1 MAENNIII
9 KITSEADLDSAQK
22 ALEGLASKAYDLG
35 KEMQD
40 LKKAEAEEIASLK
53 KEAKD
58 WEGNEKILA
67 EFGKKIDDVRAKYK
81 PLILAKQEEIK
92 ANKQSIK
99 SYNEQIK
106 SYKLLQGQTGR
117 IVQQLR
123 AMREELQR
131 MEDAGEFGSKAF
143 VDLSIAAAKLE
154 DQIGDTQQRIRV
166 LASDTLGL
174 DAAMGIQ
181 DGLSGAFYIATS
193 TAETFG
199 GELEGL
205 QAAFYKIQN
214 VMSAV
219 SGVQQVLNS
228 LNKDSVVMVV
238 LHNAAEKLREKALK
252 KSAVAATADAAAT
265 VADTGAKAAQTVAT
279 KTATKAQWSLNAA
292 IAANPLAW
300 LIGIIAVAVTAL
312 AGLAFGFYK
321 LWEAVTPRGK
331 AIKEGKDAVKELEK
345 VQRENAVGAAQRAY
359 DHQQQLKKTSE
370 DEDKAL
376 KEARNRNA
384 SEIELAQIKA
394 NYAKQSADDTKKY
407 TEDEI
412 QRNQKETDQYKRI
425 MDAKRKEMETYR
437 VGSRKHKK
445 ALEELAEAE
454 QNYYDSLQKT
464 TDLQNEANDADKAAT
479 EAEQELLEARKQ
491 ARLQAEQANIDLMRE
506 GAAKEI
512 AQIRYNY
519 REQLKSLTDNS
530 EETIALRKA
539 LEAKQAKEIAKV
551 RRQYALQAQQ
561 TAIQEQKNLLKLMSQ
576 SRGTEADYVEEI
588 ALTKKIAEAEAQARI
603 DALDKE
609 NMAESEYK
617 AQVEAIRLDLD
628 NTLRD
633 IDEQE
638 VNRLAEI
645 KRRETEI
652 VLAEAEAQKNALTG
666 AESQEKQLATLDRY
680 YAARKKQLEENAELE
695 RQAVQR
701 SIDTEEVKKAK
712 INQINANLQREIT
725 DLTKEGEQERINV
738 YSQSL
743 TALEIEADKAARAVE
758 QAQTTGGK
766 LGALQAHLDA
776 QLNLYQAQ
784 QDELERLWDNGSEKA
799 LISHDEYL
807 KRRWELTKA
816 TIDAETQYQQ
826 DKMQAIADGFEQAL
840 DKIQQVSDLAFEAL
854 NQNIQAEMD
863 ALDEQYTTDWEEAQK
878 NADKKY
884 ITEEE
889 YEKKKAALEMKQARY
904 AKAQALINAGIS
916 TAQAIVT
923 TLAQL
928 GATPWGIAAS
938 VIAGA
943 MGAAQMAII
952 ASKPLAQYEK
962 GRKGG
967 KGEYAL
973 VGEKGAEIMY
983 VPQGASIIPHNK
995 IADQAAW
1002 GDYGVPKLQT
1012 PELPSTDKEIIRYAT
1027 EQGHYTFSV
1036 DYDKLGEAVARHLPQ
1051 QKAVTVNVD
1060 RSGITVNNDRN
1071 TRKYLNK
1078 KYSGSW
1084 T

>member
-9 KITSEADLDSAQK
+9 KITSEADLDNAQK
-22 ALEGLASKAYDLG
+22 ALQDLTKRAEEQEQAMQQLRKEEQEDAKSIKQLGLSEKELADALQKNKKYYQDLRTQKIAETAETKKSIKELQNQVKAYKTLNG
-35 KEMQD
+35 
-40 LKKAEAEEIASLK
+40 IS
-53 KEAKD
+53 
-58 WEGNEKILA
+58 G
-67 EFGKKIDDVRAKYK
+67 RAV
-81 PLILAKQEEIK
+81 
-92 ANKQSIK
+92 
-99 SYNEQIK
+99 
-106 SYKLLQGQTGR
+106 T
-117 IVQQLR
+117 QLR
-123 AMREELQR
+123 AMREALMQ

-166 LASDTLGL
+166 LSSDTLAL
-174 DAAMGIQ
+174 DTMAGVGEAI
-181 DGLSGAFYIATS
+181 SGSFYIAQAG
-193 TAETFG
+193 AEIFG
-199 GELEGL
+199 DELEAL
-205 QAAFYKIQN
+205 QQTLYKVQN
-214 VMSAV
+214 AMAVV
-219 SGVQQVLNS
+219 SGIQQVYNS
-228 LNKDSVVMVV
+228 LQKDSVVAVV
-238 LHNAAEKLREKALK
+238 AQNAAAKVKEKVTAKNAAIQAAANVQEA
-252 KSAVAATADAAAT
+252 AGVAAD
-265 VADTGAKAAQTVAT
+265 GAKTVST
-279 KTATKAQWSLNAA
+279 GILTKAQIKLNAA

-300 LIGIIAVAVTAL
+300 LIGIVVAAVAAVAAL
-312 AGLAFGFYK
+312 GIGIYK
-321 LWEAVTPRGK
+321 LIHSFTDAGK
-331 AIKEGKDAVKELEK
+331 AQADYKDASKELEK

-359 DHQQQLKKTSE
+359 ERQQQVKKTS
-370 DEDKAL
+370 DEEEEAL
-376 KEARNRNA
+376 AEAKKRNA

-394 NYAKQSADDTKKY
+394 NYAKQAADDTKKY

-425 MDAKRKEMETYR
+425 MDAKRKKMETYR
-437 VGSRKHKK
+437 VGSKKHKK

-464 TDLQNEANDADKAAT
+464 TDLQNEANDADRAAK

-519 REQLKSLTDNS
+519 REQLKLLTDNS
-530 EETIALRKA
+530 AETIALRKA

-561 TAIQEQKNLLKLMSQ
+561 TAIQEQKNLLTAMSQ
-576 SRGTEADYVEEI
+576 SRGTEADYAEEI
-588 ALTKKIAEAEAQARI
+588 ALAKKIAEAEAQARI

-617 AQVEAIRLDLD
+617 AQVEAIRLDLA

-638 VNRLAEI
+638 VNRLTEN

-666 AESQEKQLATLDRY
+666 AESQEEQLAALDRY

-701 SIDTEEVKKAK
+701 STDTEEVKEAK
-712 INQINANLQREIT
+712 IKQINANLQA
-725 DLTKEGEQERINV
+725 DLTALNKEGAEERINIETQ
-738 YSQSL
+738 YL
-743 TALEIEADKAARAVE
+743 GDLEREVSKTEDAVSRA
-758 QAQTTGGK
+758 QMGGK

-784 QDELERLWDNGSEKA
+784 QDKLEQQYADGLITYQDYKQQEFEISKA
-799 LISHDEYL
+799 I
-807 KRRWELTKA
+807 T
-816 TIDAETQYQQ
+816 DAEVQYQQ
-826 DKMQAIADGFEQAL
+826 DKMQAIADGFEFAL
-840 DKIQQVSDLAFEAL
+840 NQIQQVSDIAFEAI

-884 ITEEE
+884 ITEKE

-967 KGEYAL
+967 KGEYAI

-1002 GDYGVPKLQT
+1002 ADYGVPKLSI
-1012 PELPSTDKEIIRYAT
+1012 PPLPTTDLETTKYISTTNDNRLTI
-1027 EQGHYTFSV
+1027 
-1036 DYDKLGEAVARHLPQ
+1036 DYDKLGEAVARNIPKQ
-1051 QKAVTVNVD
+1051 QAVTVNVD
-1060 RSGITVNNDRN
+1060 RSGIRVSDAYGSHTHLNQ
-1071 TRKYLNK
+1071 KYTGTWN
-1078 KYSGSW
+1078 
-1084 T
+1084 